1 MPHDAAGGPRRPL
14 HLGYMYWA
22 NGTHPAGWRYPG
34 AERARAHDPDYI
46 TRLARIAEDA
56 AFDFFFFGDR
66 LATGPEYQYTNTSV
80 IARIEPFTAA
90 AYLATLTSKIGL
102 VVTANPTYY
111 EPFNLA
117 RLTASLDWISK
128 GRASWNIVTGAD
140 GRAAFNYSRSEH
152 GDADYRYDRAD
163 EFVPLV
169 RALWDSWEDDA
180 FIRDKDTGNFV
191 DGSKIHAVN
200 HEGHTFQVKG
210 PLNVARPPQGHP
222 VILHAGTSDRS
233 RDLAAREADVI
244 FAGVASIA
252 QGVEYAA
259 DIRRRAGAAGRNP
272 AEIFILP
279 GLTPIVGQTLGAA
292 RAIYDELN
300 ALIVLDD
307 DVRFGGRGPGGWPVG
322 VPPGPTAPREGVP
335 AGYRNLGALSQ
346 RIGAD
351 VTGESLDSVVGA
363 EADKAFAPAGRGL
376 LATAS
381 ARTGRVPGRDLTW
394 RDLLYAYIAGGH
406 LVVGGPGEVADYI
419 EQWLV
424 AGASHGFNIQSAFLT
439 EQLTAFT
446 ELVVPEL
453 RRRGLFRL
461 GYEGSTLR
469 EHLGL
474 ARPASRFAST
484 ASASAGSGSTAGA
497 STAGAS
503 VAS

>member
-1 MPHDAAGGPRRPL
+1 MPQGPDEAPKRPL

-34 AERARAHDPDYI
+34 AESARAHDPDFI
-46 TRLARIAEDA
+46 AHLARIVEDA

-66 LATGPEYQYTNTSV
+66 LATGTEYQYTNTSV

-117 RLTASLDWISK
+117 RLTASLDYVSK

-140 GRAAFNYSRSEH
+140 GRAAFNYSRTEH
-152 GDADYRYDRAD
+152 GDASYRYDRAD
-163 EFVPLV
+163 EFVDLV

-180 FIRDKDTGNFV
+180 FVRNKDTGEFV
-191 DGSKIHAVN
+191 DGSKIHPVN
-200 HEGHTFQVKG
+200 HEGKTFRVKG

-233 RDLAAREADVI
+233 RQLAAREADVI
-244 FAGVASIA
+244 FAGLATIG
-252 QGVEYAA
+252 QGIEYGD
-259 DIRRRAGAAGRNP
+259 DIRRRALEAGRNP
-272 AEIFILP
+272 DEIFVLP
-279 GLTPIVGQTLGAA
+279 GLTPIVGRTLDEA
-292 RAIYDELN
+292 RSIYDELN
-300 ALIVLDD
+300 ALLVLDE
-307 DVRFGGRGPGGWPVG
+307 DVQFGGRGAAGWPVT
-322 VPPGPTAPREGVP
+322 PGAKLAGPREGVP
-335 AGYRNLGALSQ
+335 KGYRNLGALSQ
-346 RIGAD
+346 HIGVD
-351 VTGESLDSVVGA
+351 VTSQSLDSVITD
-363 EADKAFAPAGRGL
+363 EAGKSLGLRGSGL
-376 LATAS
+376 AATAS
-381 ARTGRVPGRDLTW
+381 ARTGRVVGRDLTW
-394 RDLLYAYIAGGH
+394 RDLLYAYIVGGH

-419 EQWLV
+419 QQWV
-424 AGASHGFNIQSAFLT
+424 ESGASQGFNIQSAFLT
-439 EQLTAFT
+439 EQLTAFV

-461 GYEGSTLR
+461 GYEGATLR

-474 ARPASRFAST
+474 ARPGNRFAPRSN
-484 ASASAGSGSTAGA
+484 
-497 STAGAS
+497 AS

>member
-1 MPHDAAGGPRRPL
+1 MSKGRDEQPRWQL

-34 AERARAHDPDYI
+34 AENARSHDPDYI
-46 TRLARIAEDA
+46 AQLARIAEDA

-66 LATGPEYQYTNTSV
+66 LATGTGYQYTNTSV
-80 IARIEPFTAA
+80 LARIEPFTAA

-117 RLTASLDWISK
+117 RLTASLDYVSK

-140 GRAAFNYSRSEH
+140 SRAAFNYSRPEH
-152 GDADYRYDRAD
+152 GEHGNATYRYDRAD
-163 EFVPLV
+163 EFVQLV

-180 FIRDKDTGNFV
+180 FVRNKDTGEFV

-200 HEGHTFQVKG
+200 HEGKTFRVKG

-233 RDLAAREADVI
+233 RDLAAREADVV
-244 FAGVASIA
+244 FPGVSTIA
-252 QGVEYAA
+252 QGVEYRA
-259 DIRRRAGAAGRNP
+259 DVRRRAAEAGRNP
-272 AEIFILP
+272 EEIFVLP
-279 GLTPIVGQTLGAA
+279 GLTPVVGSTLEQA

-300 ALIVLDD
+300 SLIVLDD
-307 DVRFGGRGPGGWPVG
+307 DVQFGGRGPGGWPVTAG
-322 VPPGPTAPREGVP
+322 TGPTGPRGEGVSI
-335 AGYRNLGALSQ
+335 GYRNLGALSQ
-346 RIGAD
+346 YVGLD
-351 VTGESLDSVVGA
+351 VTTQALDSVVPPEA
-363 EADKAFAPAGRGL
+363 EQAFGPAGQA
-376 LATAS
+376 LAATTA
-381 ARTGRVPGRDLTW
+381 ARTGRTAGGDLTW
-394 RDLLYAYIAGGH
+394 QDLLRTYIVGGH
-406 LVVGGPGEVADYI
+406 LVVGGPAEIADYI

-424 AGASHGFNIQSAFLT
+424 AGASEGFTIQSAFLT
-439 EQLTAFT
+439 EQLTAFVD
-446 ELVVPEL
+446 LVVPEL

-474 ARPASRFAST
+474 ARPQSRFAHQSNE
-484 ASASAGSGSTAGA
+484 SIPS
-497 STAGAS
+497 
-503 VAS
+503 